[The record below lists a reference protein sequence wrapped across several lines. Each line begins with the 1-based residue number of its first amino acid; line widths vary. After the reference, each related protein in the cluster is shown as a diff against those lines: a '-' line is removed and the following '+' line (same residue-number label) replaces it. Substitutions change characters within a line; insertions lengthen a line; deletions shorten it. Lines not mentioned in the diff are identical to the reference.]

1 MWDICSSSQT
11 LFSAVHLHH
20 LYKKVMLHITE
31 IITQQFSFLLF
42 THEVNKLSMNLKNHL
57 LTFLKLEA
65 QFKLSYNALTSHI
78 ASSLLMN
85 TYSSDMHHE
94 SLTDSL
100 LLWCFSWMFVCWLC
114 VQSLTLCSKF
124 DSVTVFQTLYKSLC
138 LQVLQMSYDCQS
150 FVNFQC
156 QCIENHLSAMFI
168 AMNHHFNSSAQ
179 LHQDNLR
186 VQKMNWTHLR
196 TNTIC
201 LFCLQ
206 QKSKHVLMCGHAVCD
221 TCVQI
226 FEQALSALKYHYS
239 IHTCMLCQSE
249 SLTTWL
255 KPPTAEYWV
264 LSVNREEPQG
274 IISLK
279 FMKLIQDLVCECS
292 VQDLFDDIRG
302 ISSDT
307 EFNLT

>member
-1 MWDICSSSQT
+1 
-11 LFSAVHLHH
+11 
-20 LYKKVMLHITE
+20 
-31 IITQQFSFLLF
+31 
-42 THEVNKLSMNLKNHL
+42 MNLKNHL

-94 SLTDSL
+94 SLTDSF
-100 LLWCFSWMFVCWLC
+100 LWCFSWMFVHWLC

-138 LQVLQMSYDCQS
+138 SGSSDVLWLSIFCELSVSVHWKPPERHVHSYEPSLQQLSTVTSRQPQGSKDELNTS
-150 FVNFQC
+150 
-156 QCIENHLSAMFI
+156 ENQHYLLVLSA
-168 AMNHHFNSSAQ
+168 A
-179 LHQDNLR
+179 
-186 VQKMNWTHLR
+186 
-196 TNTIC
+196 
-201 LFCLQ
+201 
-206 QKSKHVLMCGHAVCD
+206 KSKHVLMWSCCLWYLCSDFWASLVSFS
-221 TCVQI
+221 I
-226 FEQALSALKYHYS
+226 IS

-255 KPPTAEYWV
+255 KPPTAKYWV

-292 VQDLFDDIRG
+292 VEDLLMTSEASAWYRILSHNKLLSQLIHTTRRPYCVKSV
-302 ISSDT
+302 SSDWDASCIQ
-307 EFNLT
+307 EFDMLIKQFC